1 MKPKYHTLEYFF
13 KIHPVQPY
21 DDSTLPFVSRK
32 AFYRKNQTIRTWCT
46 YDETNVKMFCS
57 VCLAFSIDKNPFT
70 YGMCNWKHIYQR
82 ISEHENSKAHNQCCE
97 AYFMHIQKRDVG
109 FLLMENQM
117 HQQREE
123 VKKNRQV
130 LDRIIE
136 VCKVIGKRGLSV
148 RGKRNEAAY
157 FLKDPTLDH
166 GTFLEMI
173 ILISKYDAVLNEHI
187 NNIINKSEKMHLQG
201 SKGRGNFVSLLS
213 HYSISNVI
221 TTISSIIKQTIS
233 SQISKAQM
241 FSVLIDTTQD
251 VTVMDQCSIV
261 LRYVTNG
268 TINEKLIAVKCCTDS
283 TGKGMMELLQ
293 SALEEVKVNPE
304 KCIGNATD
312 GAANMQ
318 GVYNGFTAWLSKV
331 APEQIHVWCFSHVL
345 NLVITD
351 ATKNPVPVANF
362 FSLINACS
370 VFFKES
376 YQRMNIWRD
385 ISENEHENIRHKRL
399 QSISDTRWTAKQTAV
414 NRIFGSYSK
423 FNDVMYPD
431 LIIALSKI
439 SKNESFKPDIRS
451 KANNL
456 LTPLLKYETILIAH
470 LYMNIFSITGP
481 LSRYLQTSG
490 LDLHKCV
497 QMVKGSL
504 NELKKI
510 QRNMNNTMQVSD
522 EFILKMNNEIQK
534 KIDESSEDL
543 EIEKIQSKFEVKRVA
558 KKRKMANYE
567 TNDEPIVEE
576 EKKFTIEIYNRV
588 LDTIIE
594 SMDKRFSNNNDL
606 LIDLSL
612 LSPSNF
618 NLLKSG
624 LPTDSLT
631 KLSHKIK
638 PFIDD
643 NLSENEIKNNL
654 SDELLN
660 FGKSWHFLKK
670 SVDEEYNEQSYGSDS
685 ENEDLESTDVV
696 KPCNKSCKNCVICC
710 YNVLVKYNL
719 FANAYPTLT
728 IAYQY
733 ILTLPVTQVACER
746 SFSTL
751 KYLKNRLRN
760 SMTNEH
766 LESFMLMAIENKILM
781 EIDNNIIINAVCE
794 KSKLLSKLLL

>member
-1 MKPKYHTLEYFF
+1 M
-13 KIHPVQPY
+13 
-21 DDSTLPFVSRK
+21 
-32 AFYRKNQTIRTWCT
+32 
-46 YDETNVKMFCS
+46 
-57 VCLAFSIDKNPFT
+57 DKNPFT
-70 YGMCNWKHIYQR
+70 SGMCDWKHIYQR
-82 ISEHENSKAHNQCCE
+82 ISEHENSKVHNQCCE
-97 AYFMHIQKRDVG
+97 AYFMNIQKRDVG
-109 FLLMENQM
+109 NLLLENQM
-117 HQQREE
+117 CQRREE

-130 LDRIIE
+130 LERIIE

-157 FLKDPTLDH
+157 NLKDPTLDH

-173 ILISKYDAVLNEHI
+173 ILLSKYDAVLNEHLSSV
-187 NNIINKSEKMHLQG
+187 INKSEKMHLKG
-201 SKGRGNFVSLLS
+201 SKGRGDFITLLS

-221 TTISSIIKQTIS
+221 STISLLIKKTIS
-233 SQISKAQM
+233 NQINKVQM

-251 VTVMDQCSIV
+251 ITVMDQCSIV
-261 LRYVTNG
+261 LRYVING
-268 TINEKLIAVKCCTDS
+268 TINEKLIAVKCCSDS

-293 SALEEVKVNPE
+293 CTLKEINVDPA

-318 GVYNGFTAWLSKV
+318 GIYNGFTAWLSKV
-331 APEQIHVWCFSHVL
+331 APEQIHIWCFSHIL
-345 NLVITD
+345 NLVISD
-351 ATKNPVPVANF
+351 ATKNPVCVANF
-362 FSLINACS
+362 FSLINACA

-414 NRIFGSYSK
+414 NRIFGSYGI

-431 LIIALSKI
+431 LIIALTKI
-439 SKNESFKPDIRS
+439 SKNEALKPDIRS

-456 LTPLLKYETILIAH
+456 LTSLLKYETILIAH

-497 QMVKGSL
+497 QMVKASL

-510 QRNMNNTMQVSD
+510 QRNIDNTMQVCD
-522 EFILKMNNEIQK
+522 EFILKMTNEIQK
-534 KIDESSEDL
+534 RIDVSSENL
-543 EIEKIQSKFEVKRVA
+543 EIQEIQNKFEVKRVA

-567 TNDEPIVEE
+567 SNDEPIED
-576 EKKFTIEIYNRV
+576 EKKKFSVEIYNRV
-588 LDTIIE
+588 LDIIIE
-594 SMDKRFSNNNDL
+594 SMTKRFSNNNDL

-618 NLLKSG
+618 NLIKDG
-624 LPTDSLT
+624 LSVDALA

-638 PFIDD
+638 PFID
-643 NLSENEIKNNL
+643 NHLSENEIKNNL
-654 SDELLN
+654 AEELIT
-660 FGKSWHFLKK
+660 FGKSWNFLKR
-670 SVDEEYNEQSYGSDS
+670 SVDDEYNEQSYNSDS
-685 ENEDLESTDVV
+685 ENEDLENTDDM
-696 KPCNKSCKNCVICC
+696 KPCKKSCRNCVICC
-710 YNVLVKYNL
+710 YNVLIKYNL
-719 FANAYPTLT
+719 FTNAYPTLT

-760 SMTNEH
+760 AMTNEH

-781 EIDNNIIINAVCE
+781 ELENDVIINAVGQ
-794 KSKLLSKLLL
+794 KSNLLTKLLL

>member
-1 MKPKYHTLEYFF
+1 MILHQCERLDLEVGSLFFDYVLPTYIEDDSLFPPILWAQVPSLNPSIMIDYERAVLNAIETEFCDTEVKACFFHMSQCIWRHVQELGLQTTYRNDPEFSLRIRMLPALAFIPEADVIKCYNALLATSCYTDNEDLLAPLLDYFENTWVGKLDRRGKRKTPKKGGAERDREKNKKLLAKCAEKCNQLDSFFLKGTPTEVTGNKDSRQLLAGYSGSEVLSKDTIFENTASNFMKPKYHTLEYFF
-13 KIHPVQPY
+13 KIHPVQPH

-70 YGMCNWKHIYQR
+70 YGMCDWKHICQR

-213 HYSISNVI
+213 HYSINNVI
-221 TTISSIIKQTIS
+221 STISSIIKQTIS

-351 ATKNPVPVANF
+351 ATKNPVPVVNF
-362 FSLINACS
+362 FSLINAC
-370 VFFKES
+370 
-376 YQRMNIWRD
+376 
-385 ISENEHENIRHKRL
+385 
-399 QSISDTRWTAKQTAV
+399 
-414 NRIFGSYSK
+414 
-423 FNDVMYPD
+423 
-431 LIIALSKI
+431 
-439 SKNESFKPDIRS
+439 
-451 KANNL
+451 
-456 LTPLLKYETILIAH
+456 
-470 LYMNIFSITGP
+470 
-481 LSRYLQTSG
+481 
-490 LDLHKCV
+490 
-497 QMVKGSL
+497 
-504 NELKKI
+504 
-510 QRNMNNTMQVSD
+510 
-522 EFILKMNNEIQK
+522 
-534 KIDESSEDL
+534 
-543 EIEKIQSKFEVKRVA
+543 
-558 KKRKMANYE
+558 
-567 TNDEPIVEE
+567 
-576 EKKFTIEIYNRV
+576 
-588 LDTIIE
+588 
-594 SMDKRFSNNNDL
+594 
-606 LIDLSL
+606 
-612 LSPSNF
+612 
-618 NLLKSG
+618 
-624 LPTDSLT
+624 
-631 KLSHKIK
+631 
-638 PFIDD
+638 
-643 NLSENEIKNNL
+643 
-654 SDELLN
+654 
-660 FGKSWHFLKK
+660 
-670 SVDEEYNEQSYGSDS
+670 
-685 ENEDLESTDVV
+685 
-696 KPCNKSCKNCVICC
+696 
-710 YNVLVKYNL
+710 
-719 FANAYPTLT
+719 
-728 IAYQY
+728 
-733 ILTLPVTQVACER
+733 
-746 SFSTL
+746 
-751 KYLKNRLRN
+751 
-760 SMTNEH
+760 
-766 LESFMLMAIENKILM
+766 
-781 EIDNNIIINAVCE
+781 
-794 KSKLLSKLLL
+794 